1 MKKWT
6 SLLLALA
13 MTLSLAACGDSGTQ
27 ENTSEPPASV
37 SGSTGEETPAPTGTE
52 TPAEEPTEAPAEET
66 AESETSTTGDSSS
79 VLIAYFSWSG
89 NTEQVAQ
96 IIQQE
101 TGGDLFE
108 IAPATPYT
116 NDYNELLDIAQQEQ
130 SDNARPELAGQ
141 VENWE
146 QYDTIFVG
154 YPNWWSDAPM
164 AVYTFLE
171 SYDWDGKTLVPFN
184 TSASG
189 GFGRSLSGLEESA
202 SGAAILEG
210 RAPLGLRSWRVSP
223 LPSVP
228 LEMHRAKWRPGW
240 MSWDCNKNGKEAAN
254 MPHVAITMIPGRDEE
269 TKLALAKKTQEF
281 LVGEL
286 GIDPK
291 FVSVSIQDI
300 PMEDW
305 QKSMEQFPDEI
316 MYVKPG
322 V

>member
-52 TPAEEPTEAPAEET
+52 MPAEEPAEEP

-79 VLIAYFSWSG
+79 VLITYFSWSG

-108 IAPATPYT
+108 IAPATAYT
-116 NDYNELLDIAQQEQ
+116 DDYNELLDIAQQEQ
-130 SDNARPELAGQ
+130 SDDARPELAGQ

-164 AVYTFLE
+164 AVYTFVE
-171 SYDWDGKTLVPFN
+171 SYDWSGKTLVPFN

-210 RAPLGLRSWRVSP
+210 ISFTERTLGDAQGEVAAWLDELGL
-223 LPSVP
+223 
-228 LEMHRAKWRPGW
+228 
-240 MSWDCNKNGKEAAN
+240 
-254 MPHVAITMIPGRDEE
+254 
-269 TKLALAKKTQEF
+269 
-281 LVGEL
+281 
-286 GIDPK
+286 
-291 FVSVSIQDI
+291 
-300 PMEDW
+300 
-305 QKSMEQFPDEI
+305 
-316 MYVKPG
+316 
-322 V
+322 

>member
-13 MTLSLAACGDSGTQ
+13 MALSLAACGNSNQ
-27 ENTSEPPASV
+27 ENTPEPPASV

-52 TPAEEPTEAPAEET
+52 MPAEEPAEEP

-101 TGGDLFE
+101 T
-108 IAPATPYT
+108 PYT
-116 NDYNELLDIAQQEQ
+116 DDYNELLNIAQQEQ

-164 AVYTFLE
+164 AVYTFVE
-171 SYDWDGKTLVPFN
+171 SYDWDGKALIPFN

-202 SGAAILEG
+202 SGASILEG
-210 RAPLGLRSWRVSP
+210 ISFTERTLGDAQGEVAAWLDELGL
-223 LPSVP
+223 
-228 LEMHRAKWRPGW
+228 
-240 MSWDCNKNGKEAAN
+240 
-254 MPHVAITMIPGRDEE
+254 
-269 TKLALAKKTQEF
+269 
-281 LVGEL
+281 
-286 GIDPK
+286 
-291 FVSVSIQDI
+291 
-300 PMEDW
+300 
-305 QKSMEQFPDEI
+305 
-316 MYVKPG
+316 
-322 V
+322 

>member
-1 MKKWT
+1 MKKWI

-13 MTLSLAACGDSGTQ
+13 MTISRAACGNSNQ
-27 ENTSEPPASV
+27 ENPTEPPASV
-37 SGSTGEETPAPTGTE
+37 SASTGEEPPVPTDTE
-52 TPAEEPTEAPAEET
+52 KPAEEPAEDLAEEP
-66 AESETSTTGDSSS
+66 AKSETPTAGDSSS

-101 TGGDLFE
+101 TGEDLFE
-108 IAPATPYT
+108 IAPATAYT
-116 NDYNELLDIAQQEQ
+116 DDYNELLDIAQQEQ

-202 SGAAILEG
+202 SGAAILDGLSFTERTLG
-210 RAPLGLRSWRVSP
+210 DAQSEVTAWLDGLGL
-223 LPSVP
+223 
-228 LEMHRAKWRPGW
+228 
-240 MSWDCNKNGKEAAN
+240 
-254 MPHVAITMIPGRDEE
+254 
-269 TKLALAKKTQEF
+269 
-281 LVGEL
+281 
-286 GIDPK
+286 
-291 FVSVSIQDI
+291 
-300 PMEDW
+300 
-305 QKSMEQFPDEI
+305 
-316 MYVKPG
+316 
-322 V
+322 

>member
-13 MTLSLAACGDSGTQ
+13 IALSLAACGNSNQ
-27 ENTSEPPASV
+27 ENSPEPPASA
-37 SGSTGEETPAPTGTE
+37 SGSTTEETSALTDTE
-52 TPAEEPTEAPAEET
+52 TPAEEPTEEPSEEP
-66 AESETSTTGDSSS
+66 AESETPTAGDSSS

-116 NDYNELLDIAQQEQ
+116 DDYNELLDIAQQEQ

-171 SYDWDGKTLVPFN
+171 SYDWSGKTLVPFN

-202 SGAAILEG
+202 AGASILDGISFTE
-210 RAPLGLRSWRVSP
+210 RTLGDAQSEV
-223 LPSVP
+223 
-228 LEMHRAKWRPGW
+228 E
-240 MSWDCNKNGKEAAN
+240 
-254 MPHVAITMIPGRDEE
+254 
-269 TKLALAKKTQEF
+269 
-281 LVGEL
+281 
-286 GIDPK
+286 
-291 FVSVSIQDI
+291 
-300 PMEDW
+300 
-305 QKSMEQFPDEI
+305 
-316 MYVKPG
+316 
-322 V
+322 

>member
-52 TPAEEPTEAPAEET
+52 TPAEEPTEAPAEEP
-66 AESETSTTGDSSS
+66 AESETPTAGDSSS

-116 NDYNELLDIAQQEQ
+116 DDYNELLNIAQQEQ

-189 GFGRSLSGLEESA
+189 GFGRSLPGLEESA
-202 SGAAILEG
+202 PGASILDGISFTERNLG
-210 RAPLGLRSWRVSP
+210 DTQSEVAAWLDELGL
-223 LPSVP
+223 
-228 LEMHRAKWRPGW
+228 
-240 MSWDCNKNGKEAAN
+240 
-254 MPHVAITMIPGRDEE
+254 
-269 TKLALAKKTQEF
+269 
-281 LVGEL
+281 
-286 GIDPK
+286 
-291 FVSVSIQDI
+291 
-300 PMEDW
+300 
-305 QKSMEQFPDEI
+305 
-316 MYVKPG
+316 
-322 V
+322 

>member
-13 MTLSLAACGDSGTQ
+13 MALSLAACGNSGTQ
-27 ENTSEPPASV
+27 ENASEPPASV
-37 SGSTGEETPAPTGTE
+37 SGSTGEETSAPTDTE
-52 TPAEEPTEAPAEET
+52 THAEDPAEEPAGSEMPT
-66 AESETSTTGDSSS
+66 AEDPSS

-96 IIQQE
+96 IIRQE

-108 IAPATPYT
+108 ITPATAYT
-116 NDYNELLDIAQQEQ
+116 DDYNELLDIAQQEQ

-164 AVYTFLE
+164 AVYTFVE
-171 SYDWDGKTLVPFN
+171 SYDWSGKTLVPFN

-202 SGAAILEG
+202 PGASILDGISFTE
-210 RAPLGLRSWRVSP
+210 RTLGDAQSEV
-223 LPSVP
+223 
-228 LEMHRAKWRPGW
+228 
-240 MSWDCNKNGKEAAN
+240 
-254 MPHVAITMIPGRDEE
+254 T
-269 TKLALAKKTQEF
+269 T
-281 LVGEL
+281 
-286 GIDPK
+286 
-291 FVSVSIQDI
+291 
-300 PMEDW
+300 
-305 QKSMEQFPDEI
+305 
-316 MYVKPG
+316 
-322 V
+322 

>member
-6 SLLLALA
+6 SLFLALA
-13 MTLSLAACGDSGTQ
+13 MALSLAACGSSNQG
-27 ENTSEPPASV
+27 NTPEPPASV
-37 SGSTGEETPAPTGTE
+37 SGSTAEETPTE
-52 TPAEEPTEAPAEET
+52 EPAEEPSEEP
-66 AESETSTTGDSSS
+66 AESETPTAEDSSS

-116 NDYNELLDIAQQEQ
+116 DDYNELLDIAQQEQ

-164 AVYTFLE
+164 AVYTFVE

-189 GFGRSLSGLEESA
+189 GFGRSLSGLEKSA
-202 SGAAILEG
+202 SGAVILEG
-210 RAPLGLRSWRVSP
+210 ISFTERTLGDAQSEVTAWLDS
-223 LPSVP
+223 L
-228 LEMHRAKWRPGW
+228 M
-240 MSWDCNKNGKEAAN
+240 
-254 MPHVAITMIPGRDEE
+254 
-269 TKLALAKKTQEF
+269 
-281 LVGEL
+281 
-286 GIDPK
+286 
-291 FVSVSIQDI
+291 
-300 PMEDW
+300 
-305 QKSMEQFPDEI
+305 
-316 MYVKPG
+316 
-322 V
+322 

>member
-6 SLLLALA
+6 SLFLALA
-13 MTLSLAACGDSGTQ
+13 MALSLAACGSSNQG
-27 ENTSEPPASV
+27 NTPEPPASV

-52 TPAEEPTEAPAEET
+52 TPAE
-66 AESETSTTGDSSS
+66 DSSS

-116 NDYNELLDIAQQEQ
+116 DDYNELLNIAQQEQ

-164 AVYTFLE
+164 AVYTFVE
-171 SYDWDGKTLVPFN
+171 SYDWDGKALIPFN

-210 RAPLGLRSWRVSP
+210 ISFTERTLGDAQGEVAAWLDELGL
-223 LPSVP
+223 
-228 LEMHRAKWRPGW
+228 
-240 MSWDCNKNGKEAAN
+240 
-254 MPHVAITMIPGRDEE
+254 
-269 TKLALAKKTQEF
+269 
-281 LVGEL
+281 
-286 GIDPK
+286 
-291 FVSVSIQDI
+291 
-300 PMEDW
+300 
-305 QKSMEQFPDEI
+305 
-316 MYVKPG
+316 
-322 V
+322 

>member
-13 MTLSLAACGDSGTQ
+13 MALSLAACGNSGTQ

-37 SGSTGEETPAPTGTE
+37 SGSTTEETPVPTDTE
-52 TPAEEPTEAPAEET
+52 TPAEELAEGETPTTE
-66 AESETSTTGDSSS
+66 DSSS

-89 NTEQVAQ
+89 NTEQVAR

-108 IAPATPYT
+108 IAPATEYT
-116 NDYNELLDIAQQEQ
+116 DDYNELLDIAQQEQ
-130 SDNARPELAGQ
+130 SDNARPELASQ

-146 QYDTIFVG
+146 RYDTIFVG
-154 YPNWWSDAPM
+154 YPNWWNDAPM

-202 SGAAILEG
+202 AGASILDGLSFTERTLG
-210 RAPLGLRSWRVSP
+210 DAQSEVTAWLDGLGL
-223 LPSVP
+223 
-228 LEMHRAKWRPGW
+228 
-240 MSWDCNKNGKEAAN
+240 
-254 MPHVAITMIPGRDEE
+254 
-269 TKLALAKKTQEF
+269 
-281 LVGEL
+281 
-286 GIDPK
+286 
-291 FVSVSIQDI
+291 
-300 PMEDW
+300 
-305 QKSMEQFPDEI
+305 
-316 MYVKPG
+316 
-322 V
+322 

>member
-13 MTLSLAACGDSGTQ
+13 MALSLAACGNSGTQ
-27 ENTSEPPASV
+27 ENTPEPPASV
-37 SGSTGEETPAPTGTE
+37 SGSTGEETPTE
-52 TPAEEPTEAPAEET
+52 EPAEEPSEEP

-79 VLIAYFSWSG
+79 VLITYFSWSG

-171 SYDWDGKTLVPFN
+171 SYDWSGKTLVPFN

-210 RAPLGLRSWRVSP
+210 ISFTERILGDAQSEVTTWLDELGL
-223 LPSVP
+223 
-228 LEMHRAKWRPGW
+228 
-240 MSWDCNKNGKEAAN
+240 
-254 MPHVAITMIPGRDEE
+254 
-269 TKLALAKKTQEF
+269 
-281 LVGEL
+281 
-286 GIDPK
+286 
-291 FVSVSIQDI
+291 
-300 PMEDW
+300 
-305 QKSMEQFPDEI
+305 
-316 MYVKPG
+316 
-322 V
+322 

>member
-13 MTLSLAACGDSGTQ
+13 MTRSLAACGDSGTQ

-37 SGSTGEETPAPTGTE
+37 SGSTAEETPTE
-52 TPAEEPTEAPAEET
+52 EPAEEPSEEP
-66 AESETSTTGDSSS
+66 AESETPSTGDSSS

-116 NDYNELLDIAQQEQ
+116 DDYNELLDIAQQEQ

-164 AVYTFLE
+164 AVYTFVE
-171 SYDWDGKTLVPFN
+171 SYDWDGKALIPFN

-210 RAPLGLRSWRVSP
+210 ISFTERILGDAQSEVTTWLDELGL
-223 LPSVP
+223 
-228 LEMHRAKWRPGW
+228 
-240 MSWDCNKNGKEAAN
+240 
-254 MPHVAITMIPGRDEE
+254 
-269 TKLALAKKTQEF
+269 
-281 LVGEL
+281 
-286 GIDPK
+286 
-291 FVSVSIQDI
+291 
-300 PMEDW
+300 
-305 QKSMEQFPDEI
+305 
-316 MYVKPG
+316 
-322 V
+322 

>member
-13 MTLSLAACGDSGTQ
+13 MTFSLAACGNSGTQ

-37 SGSTGEETPAPTGTE
+37 SGSTTEETPAPTGTE
-52 TPAEEPTEAPAEET
+52 TPAEEPSEEP
-66 AESETSTTGDSSS
+66 AESEMSTTGDSSS

-108 IAPATPYT
+108 IAPATAYT
-116 NDYNELLDIAQQEQ
+116 DDYNELLDIAQQEQ

-164 AVYTFLE
+164 AVYTFVE
-171 SYDWDGKTLVPFN
+171 SYDWSGKTLVPFN

-210 RAPLGLRSWRVSP
+210 ISFTERTLGDAQSEVTAWLDS
-223 LPSVP
+223 L
-228 LEMHRAKWRPGW
+228 M
-240 MSWDCNKNGKEAAN
+240 
-254 MPHVAITMIPGRDEE
+254 
-269 TKLALAKKTQEF
+269 
-281 LVGEL
+281 
-286 GIDPK
+286 
-291 FVSVSIQDI
+291 
-300 PMEDW
+300 
-305 QKSMEQFPDEI
+305 
-316 MYVKPG
+316 
-322 V
+322 

>member
-6 SLLLALA
+6 SLFLALA
-13 MTLSLAACGDSGTQ
+13 MALSLAACGNSGTQ

-37 SGSTGEETPAPTGTE
+37 SGSTAEETPAPTGTE
-52 TPAEEPTEAPAEET
+52 TPAEEPSEEP

-116 NDYNELLDIAQQEQ
+116 DDYNELLNIAQQEQ

-164 AVYTFLE
+164 AVYTFVE
-171 SYDWDGKTLVPFN
+171 SYDWSGKTLVPFN

-202 SGAAILEG
+202 PGAAILEG
-210 RAPLGLRSWRVSP
+210 ISFTERTLGDAQSEVTAWLDGLGL
-223 LPSVP
+223 
-228 LEMHRAKWRPGW
+228 
-240 MSWDCNKNGKEAAN
+240 
-254 MPHVAITMIPGRDEE
+254 
-269 TKLALAKKTQEF
+269 
-281 LVGEL
+281 
-286 GIDPK
+286 
-291 FVSVSIQDI
+291 
-300 PMEDW
+300 
-305 QKSMEQFPDEI
+305 
-316 MYVKPG
+316 
-322 V
+322 

>member
-6 SLLLALA
+6 SLLL
-13 MTLSLAACGDSGTQ
+13 TLTTVLFLAACGNSGTQ

-37 SGSTGEETPAPTGTE
+37 SGSTTEETPAPTD
-52 TPAEEPTEAPAEET
+52 TEAPAEEPAEEPSEEP
-66 AESETSTTGDSSS
+66 AESETPTAGDSSS

-108 IAPATPYT
+108 IAPAAPYT
-116 NDYNELLDIAQQEQ
+116 DDYNELLDIAQQEQ

-171 SYDWDGKTLVPFN
+171 SYDWSGKTLIPFN

-202 SGAAILEG
+202 AGAAILDGLSFTERTLG
-210 RAPLGLRSWRVSP
+210 DAQSEVTTWLDELGL
-223 LPSVP
+223 
-228 LEMHRAKWRPGW
+228 
-240 MSWDCNKNGKEAAN
+240 
-254 MPHVAITMIPGRDEE
+254 
-269 TKLALAKKTQEF
+269 
-281 LVGEL
+281 
-286 GIDPK
+286 
-291 FVSVSIQDI
+291 
-300 PMEDW
+300 
-305 QKSMEQFPDEI
+305 
-316 MYVKPG
+316 
-322 V
+322 

>member
-52 TPAEEPTEAPAEET
+52 MPAEEPAEEP

-79 VLIAYFSWSG
+79 VLITYFSWSG

-108 IAPATPYT
+108 IAPATAYT
-116 NDYNELLDIAQQEQ
+116 DDYNELLDIAQQEQ
-130 SDNARPELAGQ
+130 SDDARPELAGQ

-164 AVYTFLE
+164 AVYTFVE
-171 SYDWDGKTLVPFN
+171 SYDWSGKTLVPFN

-202 SGAAILEG
+202 SGATILAGLSFTERTLG
-210 RAPLGLRSWRVSP
+210 DAQSEVTTWLDELGL
-223 LPSVP
+223 
-228 LEMHRAKWRPGW
+228 
-240 MSWDCNKNGKEAAN
+240 
-254 MPHVAITMIPGRDEE
+254 
-269 TKLALAKKTQEF
+269 
-281 LVGEL
+281 
-286 GIDPK
+286 
-291 FVSVSIQDI
+291 
-300 PMEDW
+300 
-305 QKSMEQFPDEI
+305 
-316 MYVKPG
+316 
-322 V
+322 

>member
-6 SLLLALA
+6 SLFLALA
-13 MTLSLAACGDSGTQ
+13 MAFSLAACGSSNQG
-27 ENTSEPPASV
+27 NTPEPPASV

-52 TPAEEPTEAPAEET
+52 TPAE
-66 AESETSTTGDSSS
+66 DSSS

-116 NDYNELLDIAQQEQ
+116 DDYNELLNIAQQEQ

-164 AVYTFLE
+164 AVYTFVE
-171 SYDWDGKTLVPFN
+171 SYDWSGKTLVPFN

-189 GFGRSLSGLEESA
+189 GFGRSLPGLEESA
-202 SGAAILEG
+202 PGAAILEG
-210 RAPLGLRSWRVSP
+210 ISFTERTLGDAQGEVAAWLDELGL
-223 LPSVP
+223 
-228 LEMHRAKWRPGW
+228 
-240 MSWDCNKNGKEAAN
+240 
-254 MPHVAITMIPGRDEE
+254 
-269 TKLALAKKTQEF
+269 
-281 LVGEL
+281 
-286 GIDPK
+286 
-291 FVSVSIQDI
+291 
-300 PMEDW
+300 
-305 QKSMEQFPDEI
+305 
-316 MYVKPG
+316 
-322 V
+322 